1 MDANLIIY
9 GFIALAVGFF
19 LAFCCSL
26 YAIARIRNF
35 EQSASDI
42 DWASLADLVID
53 VQKLKRNAT
62 KYQANVNAAQKLTQK
77 EKMAMAIQE
86 AQMRQTPVPLNYNG
100 MEN

>member
-9 GFIALAVGFF
+9 GFIALVVGFF

-26 YAIARIRNF
+26 YAIERVRKF

-62 KYQANVNAAQKLTQK
+62 KYQANVNAAQKLTHK
-77 EKMAMAIQE
+77 EKMALAIQE
-86 AQMRQTPVPLNYNG
+86 AQMRQPQQMIISNG
-100 MEN
+100 LEN

>member
-9 GFIALAVGFF
+9 GFIALVVGFF

-26 YAIARIRNF
+26 YAIARLSKF

-77 EKMAMAIQE
+77 EKMALAIQE
-86 AQMRQTPVPLNYNG
+86 AQMRQPQQMIMTNG
-100 MEN
+100 LEN

>member
-1 MDANLIIY
+1 MDHNLVIY

-26 YAIARIRNF
+26 YAIARLRKF
-35 EQSASDI
+35 EQSSSDI
-42 DWASLADLVID
+42 DWASLADLILD

-77 EKMAMAIQE
+77 EKMALAIQE
-86 AQMRQTPVPLNYNG
+86 AQMRQPQPVTNFNG

>member
-9 GFIALAVGFF
+9 GFIALVVGFF

-26 YAIARIRNF
+26 YAIARLKKF

-77 EKMAMAIQE
+77 EKMALAIQE
-86 AQMRQTPVPLNYNG
+86 AQMRQPQQMIISNG
-100 MEN
+100 LEN